1 MAGHE
6 PIKENLVLTRGADFV
21 AKFMTASSDPDIPA
35 GTTAKIEITATD
47 KTNAPVIATWGA
59 ADVTTNTITF
69 RIESAAADAISAQYR
84 YRLLVSIPDSPTL
97 DLCWFYGMV
106 LRMQ

>member
-6 PIKENLVLTRGADFV
+6 PIKENLVLTPRGRLRRQVHDGQLGPGHPRRHHRE
-21 AKFMTASSDPDIPA
+21 DRDHRHRQDQRP
-35 GTTAKIEITATD
+35 GHRCL
-47 KTNAPVIATWGA
+47 GA
-59 ADVTTNTITF
+59 ADVTTNITF
-69 RIESAAADAISAQYR
+69 RIRSAAADAIPAQYR

>member
-6 PIKENLVLTRGADFV
+6 PIKGKPRPHRGADFV

-47 KTNAPVIATWGA
+47 KTNARSSLPGGSRRHDEHHHLPHRIRCGRRDSGPVPLPAPG
-59 ADVTTNTITF
+59 V
-69 RIESAAADAISAQYR
+69 
-84 YRLLVSIPDSPTL
+84 DSRFPTL